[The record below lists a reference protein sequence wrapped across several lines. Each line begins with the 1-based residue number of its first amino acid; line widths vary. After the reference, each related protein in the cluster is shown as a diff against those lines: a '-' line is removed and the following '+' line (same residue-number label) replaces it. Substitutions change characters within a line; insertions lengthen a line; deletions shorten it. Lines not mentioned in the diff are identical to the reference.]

1 MKISARSHDLRTKCS
16 EVPASWPRAKYFP
29 NRLDQSL
36 SISIS
41 SYDQMLKF
49 RNFCFNLNRT
59 YLPLKWRARTWKLPK
74 RLYNTK
80 KKHKQTTFRCFSS
93 ICRFIYNFWPSTT
106 MESVKENTFFS
117 VPVISISM
125 CLQSSRLCA
134 VCSVN
139 LCPIAI
145 SQASSSFRE
154 PVIFR
159 IIKR

>member
-1 MKISARSHDLRTKCS
+1 MKISARSHDLRTKCI
-16 EVPASWPRAKYFP
+16 EVPASRPRAKYFP

-80 KKHKQTTFRCFSS
+80 KNTNKQLSVVFLPFADLFIIFDLRPQWNQWRRILFFPFQLFRSPCACKVLSS
-93 ICRFIYNFWPSTT
+93 VL
-106 MESVKENTFFS
+106 SVLLTS
-117 VPVISISM
+117 VLLLYPRH
-125 CLQSSRLCA
+125 LLAFGDQ
-134 VCSVN
+134 
-139 LCPIAI
+139 
-145 SQASSSFRE
+145 
-154 PVIFR
+154 
-159 IIKR
+159 